1 MVVFPRC
8 LATLVCVA
16 GGAAGARV
24 VKRNAMRSGLASNQ
38 KESPQSLEQ
47 GTSVCEG
54 RSSSCEVLLDVPQ
67 ACVTSG
73 TSTCPIVFFLH
84 GAGGT
89 NDWFPRTSGVHEAQM
104 IGIYPQGEDGWNT
117 GPKSGNACDWDDYS
131 CTTDPNEGDFI
142 ARIIAEVRGRGA
154 QGNIYL
160 SGNSNGAAL
169 AHRVASNAGDELPIK
184 GIHAT
189 VTQLLASP
197 ARSGPGTL
205 NYNQPSSSKPKVSVM
220 TILGDADGLIPYGGG
235 SSGVFGGD
243 TAFQLMPAM
252 ESNEVWAEHNGC
264 NLQPQS
270 TSGISSSMGTG
281 ATFYKYPNCQEGTI
295 VEHYNVH
302 GGEHNAGGATLG
314 GVSANE
320 IMFDFVRRCESGS
333 SPSPGPSPG
342 PSPAPSP
349 TPSPAPSPTPGPG
362 PSPCSDD
369 PTWAG
374 KFNAA
379 RTCEYV
385 AESPAQRCRFEDASG
400 VLA

>member
-1 MVVFPRC
+1 
-8 LATLVCVA
+8 
-16 GGAAGARV
+16 
-24 VKRNAMRSGLASNQ
+24 MRSGLASNQ

-54 RSSSCEVLLDVPQ
+54 RSSRCEVLLDVPQ
-67 ACVTSG
+67 SCVTSG

-89 NDWFPRTSGVHEAQM
+89 NDWFGRTSGVHEAQM

-117 GPKSGNACDWDDYS
+117 GPKNGNACDWDDFS
-131 CTTDPNEGDFI
+131 CTQDPDEGDFI

-154 QGNIYL
+154 QGNIYV

-169 AHRVASNAGDELPIK
+169 AHRVAANAGDDLPIK

-197 ARSGPGTL
+197 PRSGPGVL
-205 NYNQPSSSKPKVSVM
+205 NYNQPRSGKPKVSVL
-220 TILGDADGLIPYGGG
+220 TILGDADRLIPYEGG

-252 ESNEVWAEHNGC
+252 ESNEVWAAHNGC
-264 NLQPQS
+264 SLQPQS

-281 ATFYKYPNCQEGTI
+281 ATFYKYANCQEGTI

-314 GVSANE
+314 GVSSND
-320 IMFDFVRRCESGS
+320 ILFDFVRRCEAGS
-333 SPSPGPSPG
+333 SPSPAPSPGPSP
-342 PSPAPSP
+342 
-349 TPSPAPSPTPGPG
+349 TPSPGPSPTPGPG

-369 PTWAG
+369 PTWYG

-379 RTCEYV
+379 HTCQYV
-385 AESPAQRCRFEDASG
+385 AQDPARRCWFENANGVRAST
-400 VLA
+400 ACCAACS